1 MNRNQGKKETAYN
14 YKSRSGIVRRRKRQK
29 RQLLTAFFTFCMIVI
44 ISFAVCGFSSNAK
57 METEVEVCKYYK
69 SVMIE
74 KGDTLWSIAS
84 QNMNSGYN
92 DISSYIE
99 EVMRMNGLQDD
110 RITEGMYLV
119 IPYFF

>member
-1 MNRNQGKKETAYN
+1 MNMNKGKKETAYN
-14 YKSRSGIVRRRKRQK
+14 YKCRSGIVRRKKRQK

-57 METEVEVCKYYK
+57 TETEVEVYKYYK

-74 KGDTLWSIAS
+74 KGDTLWSIAAR
-84 QNMNSGYN
+84 NMNSGYS

-119 IPYFF
+119 IPYFS

>member
-1 MNRNQGKKETAYN
+1 
-14 YKSRSGIVRRRKRQK
+14 
-29 RQLLTAFFTFCMIVI
+29 
-44 ISFAVCGFSSNAK
+44 
-57 METEVEVCKYYK
+57 
-69 SVMIE
+69 MIE

-84 QNMNSGYN
+84 QNMNSGDN